1 MAGALALSNR
11 WPGYSQGKGSELRS
25 RNPGATGLVRQ
36 IAIEG
41 PVLLLMGPLG
51 SFFARL
57 ASHLEGRG
65 VPVFKL
71 MLPLHEFGFP
81 AHQRLPYDGPMEA
94 LAPFLKEVIAR
105 HGIRHLFMYGDF
117 IDPHRIAIELVREH
131 NANQPLARRLDA
143 WVFELG
149 YVRPN
154 HVTLERERVN
164 ARSALHRPVA
174 FYRSLPPVRVLP
186 SLNRS
191 AGVRWHKLWKA
202 PTFVQHAF
210 SNYRIIS
217 GPHKLQPRPSY
228 LLAQLHGL
236 LRKHQYRITERRLHR
251 RLGDG
256 TPYILVPLQV
266 SSDSQ
271 VSLGSRFSGME
282 PFIEELIVSFAR
294 HGRPGDRLAFK
305 HHPRDRG
312 YNHYGAL
319 IRELSERHGLGDR
332 VIYFHDGA
340 LGPILRA
347 SRAVVTINSTVGLQ
361 ALYHGVATRVMGQ
374 AFYDLPGL
382 TDQQPLESFWQE
394 PRPPERD
401 LFLRFQTHLINTT
414 QINGNF
420 DGRFPFAETFAVAPA
435 LEALAPGRPPGA
447 LQRLGR
453 LALLSRGLLRYGLQL
468 LALRLGARATARQL
482 LEAAAAEVLQGLGV
496 RVLVERRSDGPS
508 GPAILIAN
516 HGHPLDV
523 LVVQGHLHLRSLTT
537 AARHLGWLLPWFQ
550 ASAANYGHT
559 NLDHLCPRSRRAG
572 LHGLLG
578 SLRRH
583 GRVFLFPSGSLVTP
597 ISERVSPSLWL
608 LARRC
613 GAVILPLTFV
623 YRGFQPAEQR
633 LLYKPLRLILSRL
646 GAPQATVI
654 CREGQAIDPSQ
665 FADGEALCRHIRELY
680 GSPVPPGNVAA

>member
-1 MAGALALSNR
+1 M
-11 WPGYSQGKGSELRS
+11 
-25 RNPGATGLVRQ
+25 
-36 IAIEG
+36 
-41 PVLLLMGPLG
+41 LLLMGPLG
-51 SFFARL
+51 TFFARL
-57 ASHLEGRG
+57 AHQLEGRG

-81 AHQRLPYDGPMEA
+81 AHQRLAYDGPMDA
-94 LAPFLKEVIAR
+94 LAPFLREVIER

-117 IDPHRIAIELVREH
+117 IDPHRIAIELVREL
-131 NANQPLARRLDA
+131 NAQHPEAPRLDA

-164 ARSALHRPVA
+164 ARSALKRPVD
-174 FYRSLPPVRVLP
+174 FYRALPEVHSLPVVNP
-186 SLNRS
+186 STGL
-191 AGVRWHKLWKA
+191 RWRKVWKV
-202 PTFVQHAF
+202 PTFVLHAF
-210 SNYRIIS
+210 CQYPIIA

-228 LLAQLHGL
+228 LLAQMHGL
-236 LRKHQYRITERRLHR
+236 LRKHLYRVTERALHR
-251 RLGDG
+251 KLGDG
-256 TPYILVPLQV
+256 TPYVLVPLQV

-271 VSLGSRFSGME
+271 VSMGSTYSGME
-282 PFIEELIVSFAR
+282 PFIEQLIASFAR

-319 IRELSERHGLGDR
+319 IQELSQRHGLGER

-347 SRAVVTINSTVGLQ
+347 SRGVVTINSTVGLQ
-361 ALYHGVATRVMGQ
+361 ALYHGVPTRVMGQ

-382 TDQQPLESFWQE
+382 TDQQPLEGFWQN
-394 PRPPERD
+394 PLPPERE
-401 LFLRFQTHLINTT
+401 LFLKFHTHLIETT

-420 DGRFPFAETFAVAPA
+420 DGRFPFADTFAVAPA
-435 LEALAPGRPPGA
+435 LRAQAPGRRPGGR
-447 LQRLGR
+447 QRLLR
-453 LALLSRGLLRYGLQL
+453 LALLGRGLLRYALQL
-468 LALRLGARATARQL
+468 LALGLGARSQARRL
-482 LEAAAAEVLQGLGV
+482 LERAAADVLQGLGV

-508 GPAILIAN
+508 GAVILIAN

-523 LVVQGHLHLRSLTT
+523 LVVQGHLKLRSLTT
-537 AARHLGWLLPWFQ
+537 AARHLGWLLPLFSV
-550 ASAANYGHT
+550 SAANYGHT
-559 NLDHLCPRSRRAG
+559 NLDHLCPESRRAG

-578 SLRRH
+578 NLRRQ

-613 GAVILPLTFV
+613 SATIVPLTFM
-623 YRGFQPAEQR
+623 YRGFRPAERQ
-633 LLYKPLRLILSRL
+633 LLYRPLRLILSRI
-646 GAPQATVI
+646 GAPEATI
-654 CREGQAIDPSQ
+654 LCREGNAIDPSL
-665 FADGEALCRHIRELY
+665 FADGDELCSHIRELY
-680 GSPVPPGNVAA
+680 GRPVSEENVAA